1 MSGNEYKK
9 GRITGTV
16 KILPPPPA
24 KTLPSKAELQLSK
37 MPGVPFNY
45 TTVQTY
51 RGVPQPSLTNY
62 ALQIQLSKI
71 ADASVMKPSEL
82 NYKKAWSADGTTP
95 EMLEAYKQMERADLY
110 KQGIFRPNYD
120 IDLINIPDEERVKE
134 MISIET
140 ENINQGAEN
149 AKRQVQR
156 NYDEVQRQITDLLR
170 QKANLRVAYNRM
182 SGQERVE
189 SREAFQDA
197 TDQLDI
203 ALGSARRELNT
214 FVGAI
219 GTIENERKKYL
230 EELNDAQTQYYEA
243 KKTNDKTFRKYE
255 EDLRSLNQGFV
266 TGRMVGE
273 SDEDYKERLLTFE
286 RENIE
291 AITQQEAAMYNNMVF
306 KTNLKKVV
314 RLPIHL
320 EEELIKK
327 LGQANLFSINEKW
340 PLYEKKFIETY
351 GKFPV
356 MGERNSLVTFF
367 TGVVPLRAPSKSD
380 PEVIEVRAPSKDS
393 RFASTRETA
402 PTREQFFSTR
412 PVGTRS
418 VGTQVRG
425 ATFSPETRDVGTQ
438 LRSAT
443 ISKSEPDPFDFTAI
457 QGPIRRELKK
467 EELVTLIRSKGGR
480 ANMGLSK
487 SELQTIASKL

>member
-1 MSGNEYKK
+1 MSGIEFKK

-37 MPGVPFNY
+37 MPGVPINY
-45 TTVQTY
+45 TSVNTY
-51 RGVPQPSLTNY
+51 RGVPQPSMTNY

-120 IDLINIPDEERVKE
+120 IDLINLPDEEQLKE

-149 AKRQVQR
+149 AKRDVQR
-156 NYDEVQRQITDLLR
+156 NYDEVQRQITNLLR

-203 ALGSARRELNT
+203 ALGAARRELNT

-219 GTIENERKKYL
+219 GTIETERREYL
-230 EELNDAQTQYYEA
+230 DGINNGVTSYYEA

-255 EDLRSLNQGFV
+255 EDLRSLNQGFIV
-266 TGRMVGE
+266 GRMVGE

-291 AITQQEAAMYNNMVF
+291 AITQQEAGMYNNMVF

-351 GKFPV
+351 GKFPI

-380 PEVIEVRAPSKDS
+380 PEVIEVRAPSKVDS
-393 RFASTRETA
+393 RFASIRETA

-412 PVGTRS
+412 PAGTRS
-418 VGTQVRG
+418 VGTQLRA
-425 ATFSPETRDVGTQ
+425 ATFLPETRNVGTQ

-443 ISKSEPDPFDFTAI
+443 ISKSEPDPVNPMDFRPI
-457 QGPIRRELKK
+457 QRQMKNK
-467 EELVTLIRSKGGR
+467 DLVDLIRSKGGR
-480 ANMGLSK
+480 ANMGMSK
-487 SELQTIASKL
+487 FQLLQIASKL